1 MSDGRTAAEPA
12 PADDGSPA
20 DHPEDAAVAEF
31 VERFASSMTTS
42 GLPRMAS
49 RVFAT
54 LMAAPSRGL
63 TAAQLKDELGVSA
76 GAVSGAVRWLAQVGF
91 ITRSTVTGTRQD
103 LYIAESDSFVNLM
116 LQDIRALRAWRNDLR
131 DGVAALGARSPA
143 GRRMA
148 EALEFFEFL
157 DGELPGMIE
166 RWQELRRRRGSAGQ
180 DGSDHD
186 GAGTD
191 DEPNA

>member
-1 MSDGRTAAEPA
+1 MPDGRAAAEPA
-12 PADDGSPA
+12 ARL
-20 DHPEDAAVAEF
+20 EDAAAEF

-63 TAAQLKDELGVSA
+63 TAAQLKDALGVSA

-91 ITRSTVTGTRQD
+91 ITRGTVSGTRQD

-116 LQDIRALRAWRNDLR
+116 LQDMRALRAWRNDLR
-131 DGVAALGARSPA
+131 DGVAALGADSPA

-157 DGELPGMIE
+157 EGELPGILE
-166 RWQELRRRRGSAGQ
+166 RWRALRRRRGGAGQ
-180 DGSDHD
+180 DRSGHD
-186 GAGTD
+186 EAGTGD
-191 DEPNA
+191 ALNA